1 MVKSR
6 ADIEA
11 DVRDVLVD
19 ALGVDEDDVVPTAT
33 LKGDLGAE
41 SIDYLDIVFRL
52 EKKFTTAEKP
62 FKIAQG
68 ELFPE
73 NLMTDPSLVGLA
85 DSCRRGS
92 HRSSAESLRKVWCG
106 DRVLSL
112 LDLRLWNLDSDR
124 VLRRV
129 AGVRSAWSKPRP
141 PVCAIRR
148 MSYRDVRVRRAARR
162 VVPDGGTADRR

>member
-1 MVKSR
+1 MTPPNLSLGAIVETVMAKSR
-6 ADIEA
+6 EDIEA

-52 EKKFTTAEKP
+52 EKKFSTTEKP

-73 NLMTDPSLVGLA
+73 GGAQDPKFVQNGKITPDGLA
-85 DSCRRGS
+85 SLKARMPHVDF
-92 HRSSAESLRKVWCG
+92 SAFEKDPQLSKVG
-106 DRVLSL
+106 ELFTVETLVKFIEHKL
-112 LDLRLWNLDSDR
+112 
-124 VLRRV
+124 
-129 AGVRSAWSKPRP
+129 KK
-141 PVCAIRR
+141 
-148 MSYRDVRVRRAARR
+148 
-162 VVPDGGTADRR
+162 

>member
-1 MVKSR
+1 MAKSR
-6 ADIEA
+6 EDIEA

-52 EKKFTTAEKP
+52 EKKFSTTEKP

-73 NLMTDPSLVGLA
+73 NLMTDPTLVENGKVTAKGLA
-85 DSCRRGS
+85 LLK
-92 HRSSAESLRKVWCG
+92 EKVPH
-106 DRVLSL
+106 LSL
-112 LDLRLWNLDSDR
+112 
-124 VLRRV
+124 
-129 AGVRSAWSKPRP
+129 
-141 PVCAIRR
+141 IHI
-148 MSYRDVRVRRAARR
+148 
-162 VVPDGGTADRR
+162 

>member
-1 MVKSR
+1 MPPNLSLGAIVETVMAKSR
-6 ADIEA
+6 EDIEA

-52 EKKFTTAEKP
+52 EKKFSTTEKP

-73 NLMTDPSLVGLA
+73 NLMTDPTLVENGKVTAKGLA
-85 DSCRRGS
+85 LLKEKVPHVALGGFEGDPQITKLPTLFTVK
-92 HRSSAESLRKVWCG
+92 SLCDFVERK
-106 DRVLSL
+106 LKS
-112 LDLRLWNLDSDR
+112 
-124 VLRRV
+124 
-129 AGVRSAWSKPRP
+129 
-141 PVCAIRR
+141 
-148 MSYRDVRVRRAARR
+148 
-162 VVPDGGTADRR
+162 

>member
-1 MVKSR
+1 MAKSR

-19 ALGVDEDDVVPTAT
+19 ALGVDDDDVVPTAT

-62 FKIAQG
+62 FKVAQG

-73 NLMTDPSLVGLA
+73 NLMSDPSLVEAGKVTAKGIAMLKEKVPHVALDGFEADPQVTKLSGLFTVK
-85 DSCRRGS
+85 
-92 HRSSAESLRKVWCG
+92 SLCDFTERK
-106 DRVLSL
+106 L
-112 LDLRLWNLDSDR
+112 
-124 VLRRV
+124 
-129 AGVRSAWSKPRP
+129 A
-141 PVCAIRR
+141 
-148 MSYRDVRVRRAARR
+148 
-162 VVPDGGTADRR
+162 

>member
-1 MVKSR
+1 MVTSR

-73 NLMTDPSLVGLA
+73 NLMTDPSLVENGKVTAKGLA
-85 DSCRRGS
+85 MLQEKVPHVALGDFASDPQVIKLSGLFTVK
-92 HRSSAESLRKVWCG
+92 SLCDFVERK
-106 DRVLSL
+106 L
-112 LDLRLWNLDSDR
+112 
-124 VLRRV
+124 
-129 AGVRSAWSKPRP
+129 
-141 PVCAIRR
+141 
-148 MSYRDVRVRRAARR
+148 AA
-162 VVPDGGTADRR
+162 

>member
-1 MVKSR
+1 METMMAKSR
-6 ADIEA
+6 EDIEA

-52 EKKFTTAEKP
+52 EKKFSLPEKP

-73 NLMTDPSLVGLA
+73 NLMTDPSLVEGGKVTAKGIALLKTKVPHV
-85 DSCRRGS
+85 DVSEFEKNPEISKLPNHFTVKSLCDFTQRKL
-92 HRSSAESLRKVWCG
+92 SA
-106 DRVLSL
+106 
-112 LDLRLWNLDSDR
+112 
-124 VLRRV
+124 
-129 AGVRSAWSKPRP
+129 
-141 PVCAIRR
+141 
-148 MSYRDVRVRRAARR
+148 
-162 VVPDGGTADRR
+162 

>member
-1 MVKSR
+1 MAKSR
-6 ADIEA
+6 EEIEA

-52 EKKFTTAEKP
+52 EKKFSTPEKP

-73 NLMTDPSLVGLA
+73 NLMTDPSLVEGGKVTAKGIALLKERVPHVELGSFEQDPQVTKLSGLFTVK
-85 DSCRRGS
+85 
-92 HRSSAESLRKVWCG
+92 SLCDFVQRKLG
-106 DRVLSL
+106 
-112 LDLRLWNLDSDR
+112 
-124 VLRRV
+124 
-129 AGVRSAWSKPRP
+129 
-141 PVCAIRR
+141 
-148 MSYRDVRVRRAARR
+148 
-162 VVPDGGTADRR
+162 

>member
-1 MVKSR
+1 VETVGFVREVLDRSVEQAPCVTPPNLSLGAIVETVMAKSR
-6 ADIEA
+6 EDIEA

-52 EKKFTTAEKP
+52 EKKFSTTEKP

-73 NLMTDPSLVGLA
+73 NLMTDPTLVENGKVTAKGLA
-85 DSCRRGS
+85 LLKEKVPHVALGDFEGDPQITKLPTLFTVK
-92 HRSSAESLRKVWCG
+92 SLCDFVERK
-106 DRVLSL
+106 LK
-112 LDLRLWNLDSDR
+112 N
-124 VLRRV
+124 
-129 AGVRSAWSKPRP
+129 
-141 PVCAIRR
+141 
-148 MSYRDVRVRRAARR
+148 
-162 VVPDGGTADRR
+162 

>member
-1 MVKSR
+1 MAKSR

-52 EKKFTTAEKP
+52 EKKFSTPEKP

-73 NLMTDPSLVGLA
+73 NLMTDPSLVEGGKVTAKGIALLKEKVPRWMSA
-85 DSCRRGS
+85 SSRRTRRSPSSRPTSRSRACATSC
-92 HRSSAESLRKVWCG
+92 SAS
-106 DRVLSL
+106 
-112 LDLRLWNLDSDR
+112 
-124 VLRRV
+124 
-129 AGVRSAWSKPRP
+129 
-141 PVCAIRR
+141 
-148 MSYRDVRVRRAARR
+148 
-162 VVPDGGTADRR
+162 

>member
-1 MVKSR
+1 MPPNLSLGATVETVMAKSR
-6 ADIEA
+6 EDIEA

-52 EKKFTTAEKP
+52 EKKFSTAEKP

-73 NLMTDPSLVGLA
+73 NLMTDPTLVENGKVTAKGLA
-85 DSCRRGS
+85 LLKEKVPHVALGDFEGDPQITKLPTLFTVK
-92 HRSSAESLRKVWCG
+92 SLCDFVERK
-106 DRVLSL
+106 LK
-112 LDLRLWNLDSDR
+112 N
-124 VLRRV
+124 
-129 AGVRSAWSKPRP
+129 
-141 PVCAIRR
+141 
-148 MSYRDVRVRRAARR
+148 
-162 VVPDGGTADRR
+162 

>member
-1 MVKSR
+1 VTPPNLSLGAIVETVMAKSR
-6 ADIEA
+6 EDIEA

-52 EKKFTTAEKP
+52 EKKFSAPDKP

-73 NLMTDPSLVGLA
+73 NLMTDPSLVEAGKVTAKGIALLKEKVPHV
-85 DSCRRGS
+85 DVS
-92 HRSSAESLRKVWCG
+92 EFEKDPQITKLPNYFTVKSLCDFVERKLG
-106 DRVLSL
+106 
-112 LDLRLWNLDSDR
+112 
-124 VLRRV
+124 
-129 AGVRSAWSKPRP
+129 A
-141 PVCAIRR
+141 
-148 MSYRDVRVRRAARR
+148 
-162 VVPDGGTADRR
+162 